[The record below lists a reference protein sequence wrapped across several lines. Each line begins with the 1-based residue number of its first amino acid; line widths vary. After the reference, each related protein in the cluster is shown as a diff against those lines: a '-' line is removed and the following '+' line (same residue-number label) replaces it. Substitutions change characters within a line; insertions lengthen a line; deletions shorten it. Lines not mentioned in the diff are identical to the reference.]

1 MSKSASPRPVAN
13 NQAMAVLR
21 GVKGSVQKAELVL
34 GLIRGKKVEQAL
46 NDLTF
51 CTKRMA
57 EPLRKTLASAI
68 ANAEANH
75 SLNVD
80 RLVVEQA
87 YAGKQNVLKR
97 FHARA
102 RGRGARILKPTCQLT
117 VIVSEQAPKAAKA
130 AAKPAKAAAKPAAE
144 KTNEA
149 SEA

>member
-1 MSKSASPRPVAN
+1 MTKSASPRPVAS

-34 GLIRGKKVEQAL
+34 GLIRGKKVEHAL

-75 SLNVD
+75 GLNVD
-80 RLVVEQA
+80 RLVVAYA

-117 VIVSEQAPKAAKA
+117 VVVAEQAA
-130 AAKPAKAAAKPAAE
+130 AAKPAKAAAKPAAKVAT
-144 KTNEA
+144 KTEQTEA
-149 SEA
+149 